1 MSTPGKRGRGRPR
14 KLPLDEQR
22 ALVLVAARHVFAT
35 HGVQGATI
43 EQVARCAGVTRQ
55 AVYDLFDDKTVLFER
70 TVADV
75 EELVYRHIAELG
87 EDGPDLDL
95 PTWARAGFSALV
107 TLAAEYPD
115 ALVVLKQAER
125 AGNPALNRLRTRLA
139 EIYTAASRRRW
150 NEHGI
155 ESGRADRAL
164 VAMCFAMTEALVD
177 LAWEGDP
184 PEPEAIIDLL
194 TEFTIGGVQRLRQAP
209 EILAR
214 VR

>member
-1 MSTPGKRGRGRPR
+1 MSTLCKRGRGRPR

-22 ALVLVAARHVFAT
+22 TLLLVAARHVFAT

-43 EQVARCAGVTRQ
+43 EQVARRAGVTRQ
-55 AVYDLFDDKTVLFER
+55 AVYDLFEDKTVLFEQ

-75 EELVYRHIAELG
+75 EELAYRHTAELAEG
-87 EDGPDLDL
+87 GDDLDL
-95 PTWARAGFSALV
+95 RTWAHASFSAMFTFV
-107 TLAAEYPD
+107 AEYPD
-115 ALVVLKQAER
+115 ALPVLKEAER
-125 AGNPALNRLRTRLA
+125 VGIPALSRLRSRLA

-150 NEHGI
+150 SEHGI
-155 ESGRADRAL
+155 ETGRADRAL
-164 VAMCFAMTEALVD
+164 VSMYFAMTEALVD
-177 LAWEGDP
+177 LTWEGDP
-184 PEPEAIIDLL
+184 PEPEAIIGLL